1 MAEYDYESV
10 HNFIR
15 VRQMELLDNEFREAE
30 KETRQAVTVRLPRG
44 HVALIDRVAKELDYS
59 RQDFFSH
66 LVDVALQDVIKTLAD
81 LGDESDRMA
90 IWKDYHA
97 TMEGAE
103 VTGNE

>member
-81 LGDESDRMA
+81 LGDESERMA

>member
-15 VRQMELLDNEFREAE
+15 VRQMELLDNDSREAE

-59 RQDFFSH
+59 RQDFFAH

-81 LGDESDRMA
+81 LGDESERMA

>member
-15 VRQMELLDNEFREAE
+15 VRQMELLDNDSREVE

-44 HVALIDRVAKELDYS
+44 HVALIDRVAKELEYS
-59 RQDFFSH
+59 RQDFFAH

-81 LGDESDRMA
+81 LGDESERMA

-97 TMEGAE
+97 TMEGQE

>member
-1 MAEYDYESV
+1 MTDYDYESV
-10 HNFIR
+10 NNFIR
-15 VRQMELLDNEFREAE
+15 VRQQEVLETEFREAE

-44 HVALIDRVAKELDYS
+44 HVALIDRVAKELEFS
-59 RQDFFSH
+59 RQDFFAH

>member
-15 VRQMELLDNEFREAE
+15 VRQMELLDNESREAE

-81 LGDESDRMA
+81 LGDESERMA

>member
-44 HVALIDRVAKELDYS
+44 HVALIDRVAKELEFS
-59 RQDFFSH
+59 RQDFFAH
-66 LVDVALQDVIKTLAD
+66 LVDVALQDVIKTLSN
-81 LGDESDRMA
+81 LVDESERMA
-90 IWKDYHA
+90 TWKDYHA

>member
-15 VRQMELLDNEFREAE
+15 VRQMELLDNESREAE

-44 HVALIDRVAKELDYS
+44 HVALIDRVAKELEYS

-66 LVDVALQDVIKTLAD
+66 LVDVALQDVIKTMAD
-81 LGDESDRMA
+81 LGDESERMA

>member
-1 MAEYDYESV
+1 MSYDYESV

-15 VRQMELLDNEFREAE
+15 VRHMEVIENECREAE

-44 HVALIDRVAKELDYS
+44 HVALIDRVAKELEFS
-59 RQDFFSH
+59 RQDYFAH
-66 LVDVALQDVIKTLAD
+66 LVDVALQDVIRTLAIQ
-81 LGDESDRMA
+81 GDESERMA

-97 TMEGAE
+97 TMDGAE

>member
-15 VRQMELLDNEFREAE
+15 VRQMELLDNDSREAE

-44 HVALIDRVAKELDYS
+44 HVALIDRVAKELEYS

-81 LGDESDRMA
+81 LGDESERMA

>member
-15 VRQMELLDNEFREAE
+15 VRQMELLDNDSREAE

-44 HVALIDRVAKELDYS
+44 HVALIDRVAKELEFS
-59 RQDFFSH
+59 RQDFLAH
-66 LVDVALQDVIKTLAD
+66 LVDFALQDVIKTLAD
-81 LGDESDRMA
+81 LGDESERMA
-90 IWKDYHA
+90 IWKDYYA

>member
-15 VRQMELLDNEFREAE
+15 VRQMELLDNESREAE

-66 LVDVALQDVIKTLAD
+66 LVDVALQDVIKTLAN
-81 LGDESDRMA
+81 LGDESERMA

>member
-15 VRQMELLDNEFREAE
+15 VRQMELLDNESREAE

-44 HVALIDRVAKELDYS
+44 HVALIDRVAKELEYS

-81 LGDESDRMA
+81 LGDESERMA

>member
-1 MAEYDYESV
+1 MADYDYESV

-15 VRQMELLDNEFREAE
+15 VRHMEVIENECREAE

-44 HVALIDRVAKELDYS
+44 HVALIDRVAKELEFS
-59 RQDFFSH
+59 RQDFFAH
-66 LVDVALQDVIKTLAD
+66 LVDVALQDVIKTLAN
-81 LGDESDRMA
+81 LGDESERMA

-97 TMEGAE
+97 TMDGAE

>member
-15 VRQMELLDNEFREAE
+15 VRQMELLDNDSREAE

-44 HVALIDRVAKELDYS
+44 HVALIDRVAKELEFS

-81 LGDESDRMA
+81 LGDESERMA

>member
-15 VRQMELLDNEFREAE
+15 VRQMELLDNDSREAE

-81 LGDESDRMA
+81 LGDESERMA